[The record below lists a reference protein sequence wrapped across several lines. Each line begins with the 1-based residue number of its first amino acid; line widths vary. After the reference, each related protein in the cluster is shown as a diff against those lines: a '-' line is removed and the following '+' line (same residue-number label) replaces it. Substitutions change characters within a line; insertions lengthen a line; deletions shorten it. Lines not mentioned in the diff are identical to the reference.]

1 MIRLTINSL
10 LQFLVFIIIGISI
23 PMSAQET
30 QTYNGPLQIGK
41 YNGKATYSYKLVDN
55 DTVLDGDFTVLR
67 SNLQELLEKQDYSF
81 QFKGAFVDGTANGP
95 WKFQFGEFNSKSQS
109 EVIDYQY
116 RVLVSG
122 IQKSAIGKIKMG
134 KPNGKWT
141 IVEEE
146 IENSEISKTL
156 FKSVIS
162 FDNGVPQQN
171 FSINNE
177 NYTLVGRFLRDG
189 LAHDEWSLF
198 PSNGMDQS
206 ESWFFKDG
214 LLQSIRVDDEN
225 DHKTIKAYQGY
236 NGQTKIINLNAGYI
250 NALEI
255 QLSQVDVDIL
265 HHNSLPELL
274 KQNAARYQEVDEIL
288 SELGKSKFLPE
299 LKVKVPY
306 YPLDSLEVTKIDSIV
321 SYYKKAH
328 ELSESIL
335 HNSQLNIL
343 RLSDNNTAYQYNTVV
358 QLKENFLNPI
368 QEIVSYDSLGILEYT
383 SQEQLIN
390 HVFANG
396 LPKPKMDIE
405 IQIDSVV
412 SSKSYTI
419 PSSVSISADTPNI
432 EKIEAV
438 AKMGYDG
445 ILSIANEVKETLAQE
460 KRQNELASLEEEII
474 IRNDSMMVFIDS
486 TSSNIPLKYATA
498 LKQLKSFT
506 SKTINDYSKVKSAEN
521 RLSAARTTVECLNNL
536 NELSKTV
543 SEMPIYQTTIKES
556 YTDRIW
562 NPFMATLMDEDIK
575 KRITSAYSKTL
586 EPYFLNE
593 IDQHLSC
600 DTTKE
605 LNSTINATYT
615 KILELKDQDT
625 KKLER
630 KLKRQ
635 KDPIT
640 ILEMLNVQNT
650 AKQ

>member
-1 MIRLTINSL
+1 MIRLTIKVL

-23 PMSAQET
+23 PMNAQDI

-41 YNGKATYSYKLVDN
+41 YNGKATYSYKIVEN
-55 DTVLDGDFTVLR
+55 DTVLDGDFIVLR

-162 FDNGVPQQN
+162 FENGVPQQN

-225 DHKTIKAYQGY
+225 DHKTINAYQGY

-306 YPLDSLEVTKIDSIV
+306 YPLDSLEVTKVDSIV
-321 SYYKKAH
+321 SYYKKAY

-343 RLSDNNTAYQYNTVV
+343 RLSDNNTAYQYNTVI

-396 LPKPKMDIE
+396 LPKPQMDIE
-405 IQIDSVV
+405 IQIDSVI

-432 EKIEAV
+432 EKIETV

-474 IRNDSMMVFIDS
+474 IRNDSMMIFIDS

-521 RLSAARTTVECLNNL
+521 RLASARTTVECLNNL

-543 SEMPIYQTTIKES
+543 SEMPVYQTTIKES

-575 KRITSAYSKTL
+575 KRITSAYSKSL

>member
-1 MIRLTINSL
+1 MIRLTIKVL

-23 PMSAQET
+23 PMNAQEI

-41 YNGKATYSYKLVDN
+41 YNGKATYSYKIVEN

-236 NGQTKIINLNAGYI
+236 NGKTKIINLNAGYI

-288 SELGKSKFLPE
+288 SQLGKSKFLPE

-306 YPLDSLEVTKIDSIV
+306 YPLDSLEITKVDSIV

-328 ELSESIL
+328 ELGESIL

-396 LPKPKMDIE
+396 LPKPQMDIE
-405 IQIDSVV
+405 IQIDSVI

-474 IRNDSMMVFIDS
+474 IRNDSMMIFIDS

-521 RLSAARTTVECLNNL
+521 RLASARTTVECLNNL

-543 SEMPIYQTTIKES
+543 SQMPVYQTTIKES

-575 KRITSAYSKTL
+575 KRITSAYSKSL

-600 DTTKE
+600 DSTKE